1 MIYLSIGSNLN
12 SIFGDRFQNIKKAI
26 EFLKFEKIKI
36 NKISSFYETPSYPN
50 KNYPKFINIAILVES
65 DIKPKKLLNKILLI
79 EKKMQR
85 IRTLKNEPRTCD
97 IDIIDFGGL
106 SIYSEELKLPHPKLH
121 ERNFVL
127 YPLIEI
133 APSWVHPLNN
143 KKIDNLI
150 KNLSHNSRNEITRLK
165 ESDILDK

>member
-12 SIFGDRFQNIKKAI
+12 SIFGDRFQNIKKAL
-26 EFLKFEKIKI
+26 EFLKIEKITIK
-36 NKISSFYETPSYPN
+36 KISNFYETPSYPN
-50 KNYPKFINIAILVES
+50 KNYPKFINIAILIES
-65 DIKPKKLLNKILLI
+65 NIEPKELLTKIFLI

-97 IDIIDFGGL
+97 IDIIDFNGV
-106 SIYSEELKLPHPKLH
+106 SIYSDVLKLPHPKLH

-133 APSWVHPLNN
+133 APNWVHPLNN

-150 KNLSHNSRNEITRLK
+150 KKLSFNSRNEITRLK
-165 ESDILDK
+165 ESVILD